1 VSRLGLSIIE
11 EKVEAIRALKFP
23 KTLKDLKSSTG
34 FFNYYRKFVPFHSII
49 TRPLN
54 IIKTYGFKGTLIT
67 RLGRD
72 KRALKLVNKFIENN
86 KEKQRCIDA

>member
-1 VSRLGLSIIE
+1 MSYLGLSTIE

-23 KTLKDLKSSTG
+23 KTLKDLESSTG
-34 FFNYYRKFVPFHSII
+34 FFNYYRKFVPFYSTI

-54 IIKTYGFKGTLIT
+54 IIKTRGFKGALIT

-72 KRALKLVNKFIENN
+72 KRALKLVNEFIKNN
-86 KEKQRCIDA
+86 EEK